1 MTCGMAHRSGF
12 RRYEYVYCICSRVI
26 GDPFSGSTSMYY
38 VLWLI
43 EYVVAHRKG
52 QAGSLCYI
60 VNS

>member
-1 MTCGMAHRSGF
+1 MAHMTCGGSKEWF
-12 RRYEYVYCICSRVI
+12 LEDTSICSRVI